1 MKNIAQYTQTLLL
14 RMMVLSFGLISIASA
29 SPDQEESVDAMINDV
44 VAAAESY
51 IGTPHRMGG
60 LNNRGIDC
68 SGLMFKSFESVGIM
82 LPRTSGEQANLG
94 EKIKKNNLERGDL
107 LFFKVGS
114 KINHVGL
121 VTKSRGGETLFIH
134 TSSSRGVMVSNL
146 GDAYWKD
153 RFTFGRRVWED
164 ATIIRRRPG
173 APAIAMVPGSYP
185 EASMRKLKRREV
197 KRLTQREAELM
208 QAEIWARNGYRFK
221 DRELQRYFERQSWYL
236 QLTTTKRKAR
246 VKRSFSD
253 VEKKN
258 LKRLRGIADLE
269 KIK

>member
-1 MKNIAQYTQTLLL
+1 MKNIAQHTHTLFL
-14 RMMVLSFGLISIASA
+14 RMMVLSFGLISIAA
-29 SPDQEESVDAMINDV
+29 ANPNQSVDAMINDV

-51 IGTPHRMGG
+51 LGTPHRLGG

-68 SGLMFKSFESVGIM
+68 SGLMFKSFEAVGIT

-94 EKIKKNNLERGDL
+94 EKVKQNDLQRGDL
-107 LFFKVGS
+107 VFFKIGS

-121 VTKSRGGETLFIH
+121 VTRSRGGETLFIH
-134 TSSSRGVMVSNL
+134 TSSSRGVMVSSL
-146 GDAYWKD
+146 GEAYWKD

-164 ATIIRRRPG
+164 ATVIRRRPG

-185 EASMRKLKRREV
+185 EASIRTLKRREV

-208 QAEIWARNGYRFK
+208 QAEIWARNGYRFR
-221 DRELQRYFERQSWYL
+221 DQELQRYFERQGWYL
-236 QLTTTKRKAR
+236 QMETTKRKSR
-246 VKRSFSD
+246 VKKSFTD

-269 KIK
+269 KIR

>member
-1 MKNIAQYTQTLLL
+1 
-14 RMMVLSFGLISIASA
+14 MVSS
-29 SPDQEESVDAMINDV
+29 
-44 VAAAESY
+44 
-51 IGTPHRMGG
+51 
-60 LNNRGIDC
+60 
-68 SGLMFKSFESVGIM
+68 
-82 LPRTSGEQANLG
+82 LG
-94 EKIKKNNLERGDL
+94 E
-107 LFFKVGS
+107 
-114 KINHVGL
+114 
-121 VTKSRGGETLFIH
+121 
-134 TSSSRGVMVSNL
+134 
-146 GDAYWKD
+146 AYWKD

-246 VKRSFSD
+246 VKRSFTD